1 MDTEFSHWEEWK
13 LRCDLKACGEDT
25 QRALLQ
31 YIEKRAGG
39 VVANAAATTGRA
51 PGKYYETTGW
61 EWWRI
66 VESFYHIP
74 DKDGRKKPYKD
85 WLFLRVQE
93 SSRNS
98 PAYVAE
104 AFVTSYFLRSAIRNW
119 LIEQCPRVRNCSS
132 LDAPVSTEDSDGTT
146 LRDLTPD
153 PYWQTSDEPV
163 RREYKRIAA
172 ALATLF
178 FERTSVRER
187 VGLTAIYLRL
197 PLSAPEVMAA
207 AGCRHAVL
215 STAPKT
221 LAQRLAEELRQ
232 RCPGEP
238 PDGIQ
243 LLFRF
248 TLEILEDFC
257 LKWARSEKCCA
268 PVFSLL
274 ERRQLK
280 DLGEP

>member
-1 MDTEFSHWEEWK
+1 MDTEFKHWEEWK
-13 LRCDLKACGEDT
+13 LRCELKACCEDT

-39 VVANAAATTGRA
+39 VVAKAAAAIGRA
-51 PGKYYETTGW
+51 PGKYHEITGW

-85 WLFLRVQE
+85 WLFLRIQE
-93 SSRNS
+93 SSQNS

-119 LIEQCPRVRNCSS
+119 LIEQCPRVKNCSF
-132 LDAPVSTEDSDGTT
+132 LDAPVGGEDSDGTT
-146 LRDLTPD
+146 LKDLTPD
-153 PYWQTSDEPV
+153 PHLQTAGEPV

-172 ALATLF
+172 DFATLLF
-178 FERTSVRER
+178 DRTSVRER

-197 PLSAPEVMAA
+197 PLSAPEVMEA

-215 STAPKT
+215 STAPKA
-221 LAQRLAEELRQ
+221 LVQRLVDEIRQ
-232 RCPGEP
+232 RFPAEP
-238 PDGIQ
+238 PDGIE
-243 LLFRF
+243 LLSRS
-248 TLEILEDFC
+248 TLEALEDLC
-257 LKWARSEKCCA
+257 LKWSRSEKRCV

-274 ERRQLK
+274 ERRQPK
-280 DLGEP
+280 DLDEP